1 MNPKP
6 KKVLGI
12 DPGYGRL
19 GWAIIEQ
26 KNGKDVLVDAGCF
39 ETSPRTPYQERLQS
53 VGSHVTDLFLTHKP
67 DLLAMEKLFFY
78 SNQKTA
84 MNVAEIRGMILHI
97 AGATPT
103 KEFTPAQIKQAV
115 CGYGKAD
122 KKQMQSMTALLLG
135 LAKPPQPDDKADAI
149 AAALTGMHHVL

>member
-1 MNPKP
+1 MIHNP

-19 GWAIIEQ
+19 GWAILAHE
-26 KNGKDVLVDAGCF
+26 NGKDVLLDAGCF
-39 ETSPRTPYQERLQS
+39 ETSSKTEYQERIQEIGAHIQS
-53 VGSHVTDLFLTHKP
+53 LFVLHRP
-67 DLLAMEKLFFY
+67 DLLALEKLFFY

-84 MNVAEIRGMILHI
+84 MHVAEVRGMILHI
-97 AGATPT
+97 AGRTLT

-122 KKQMQSMTALLLG
+122 KKQMQQMTKLLLG
-135 LAKPPQPDDKADAI
+135 LQEIPTPDDKADAI
-149 AAALTGMHHVL
+149 AAAITGMHHM

>member
-1 MNPKP
+1 MLHAS

-19 GWAIIEQ
+19 GWAIITH
-26 KNGKDVLVDAGCF
+26 KNGKDILVDAGCL
-39 ETSPRTPYQERLQS
+39 ETSAKTPYQERIQTI
-53 VGSHVTDLFLTHKP
+53 GNHIQRLFALHKP
-67 DLLAMEKLFFY
+67 DMLALEKLFFY

-84 MNVAEIRGMILHI
+84 MNVAEVRGMILHI
-97 AGATPT
+97 AGLTPT

-122 KKQMQSMTALLLG
+122 KKQMQKMTMLLLG
-135 LAKPPQPDDKADAI
+135 LSDIPRPDDKADAI
-149 AAALTGMHHVL
+149 AVALTGIHHM